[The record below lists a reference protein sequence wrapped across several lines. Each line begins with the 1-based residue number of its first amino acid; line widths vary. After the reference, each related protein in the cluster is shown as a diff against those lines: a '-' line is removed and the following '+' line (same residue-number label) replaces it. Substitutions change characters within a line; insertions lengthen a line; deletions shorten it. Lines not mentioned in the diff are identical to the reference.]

1 MGRKGNSGYTN
12 PDKRFGNVSK
22 GYSGSIGLTQH
33 YLERRSDNLPPDQ
46 GLVPAPGFTIWV
58 RSTEGVTK
66 DGSNLVTEWADK
78 SSNGLN
84 FTDLDTGGS
93 FNDRK
98 PVFRA
103 SNANLNGLPSIDMDE
118 DEEDGSAMETAN
130 NSALN
135 VSGTGG
141 LCAYAVLNINNFSNF
156 SFVMT
161 RTNGSSWTRGWGVF
175 YYSGDYRFW
184 INDWNSSSTRVA
196 LANVSNTTSPYIFKL
211 HYDESTITAAIVGN
225 ANTRNGTKSYSSTVN
240 ESGISKGI
248 WLNYGGSTN
257 PGTYQ
262 GDWDYGEF
270 LFYNTPLDAAGQA
283 QTEEYLKDR
292 YNISGTFS

>member
-1 MGRKGNSGYTN
+1 PGYT
-12 PDKRFGNVSK
+12 V
-22 GYSGSIGLTQH
+22 
-33 YLERRSDNLPPDQ
+33 
-46 GLVPAPGFTIWV
+46 WV

-66 DGSNLVTEWADK
+66 DGSDLVSAWADK
-78 SSNGLN
+78 SGNGLN
-84 FTDLDTGGS
+84 FSKLDTGGAH
-93 FNDRK
+93 NDRE

-103 SNANLNGLPSIDMDE
+103 SNANLNGLPSIDMDK
-118 DEEDGSAMETAN
+118 DEEDGGAMETAD

-135 VSGTGG
+135 VAGTGG
-141 LCAYAVLNINNFSNF
+141 FCAYAVLNINNFSNF

-175 YYSGDYRFW
+175 YYNGNYRFFLS
-184 INDWNSSSTRVA
+184 WNTPSKYVELS
-196 LANVSNTTSPYIFKL
+196 NVSNTTSPYIFKL
-211 HYDESTITAAIVGN
+211 HYDNSTITAAIVGN
-225 ANTRNGTKSYSSTVN
+225 ANSRNGTKSYSGTVN

-248 WLNYGGSTN
+248 WLNYGGSSN

-270 LFYNTPLDAAGQA
+270 LFYNSPLDAAGQL

-292 YNISGTFS
+292 YN